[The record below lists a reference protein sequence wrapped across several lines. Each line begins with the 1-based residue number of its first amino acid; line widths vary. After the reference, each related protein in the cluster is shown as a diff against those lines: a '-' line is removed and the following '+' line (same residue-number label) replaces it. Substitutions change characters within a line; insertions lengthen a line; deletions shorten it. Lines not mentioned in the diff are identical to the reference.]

1 MLSVHRNRS
10 FFSLLT
16 QRWIMA
22 ALRSFRRLM
31 LLPCAILLRLLQL
44 VERYRRCLLLMQL
57 KHLVLNVDL
66 DLLG

>member
-1 MLSVHRNRS
+1 
-10 FFSLLT
+10 
-16 QRWIMA
+16 MA
-22 ALRSFRRLM
+22 GLRSFRRLM

-57 KHLVLNVDL
+57 KHLVLNADL